1 MLRRLCYDLTTF
13 SPLSFGDAAM
23 LQPKTYPRLLGQA
36 LTLEPAPFVE
46 MTDDDNPWIEGLF
59 LAFVIGLAVA
69 VARLIGGLLLT
80 ASLPLSGSVLEAI
93 VTALKQSLLGV
104 AVNPAQAE
112 ALLRQMWPWI
122 TTLFDYGSGWLRLLV
137 LIATPLLYIGQW
149 LVYGLLCHLV
159 ARLLGGSGS
168 VGQTL
173 GVIALSLAPR
183 VLLVAMVIPFVSV
196 SGLLVHVWGILIA
209 YRGLEVAHD
218 LPPARAASAVLAPL
232 MLGAVVLL
240 TGTLVFLTLA
250 SLAGGGA

>member
-1 MLRRLCYDLTTF
+1 
-13 SPLSFGDAAM
+13 M
-23 LQPKTYPRLLGQA
+23 LQPKTYPRMLGQA

-59 LAFVIGLAVA
+59 FAFVIGLAVA
-69 VARLIGGLLLT
+69 LARLVGGLLLT
-80 ASLPLSGSVLEAI
+80 SSLPLSGSVLEAI
-93 VTALKQSLLGV
+93 VAALKQSLLGV
-104 AVNPAQAE
+104 AVDQAQAE

-122 TTLFDYGSGWLRLLV
+122 TTPLHYGSGWLRLLT

-168 VGQTL
+168 TGQTL

-183 VLLVAMVIPFVSV
+183 LLLVAMVIPFVSV

-209 YRGLEVAHD
+209 YRGLEVAHN
-218 LPPARAASAVLAPL
+218 LPPARAAGAALAPL
-232 MLGAVVLL
+232 LLGGIVLL
-240 TGTLVFLTLA
+240 AIAVASLVLA
-250 SLAGGGA
+250 SLTGGGA

>member
-1 MLRRLCYDLTTF
+1 
-13 SPLSFGDAAM
+13 M
-23 LQPKTYPRLLGQA
+23 LQPKRYPRMLGQA

-59 LAFVIGLAVA
+59 FAFVIGLAVA
-69 VARLIGGLLLT
+69 LARLIGGLLLT

-93 VTALKQSLLGV
+93 VSAIRQSLLGV
-104 AVNPAQAE
+104 AVDQTQAE
-112 ALLRQMWPWI
+112 VLLRQLWPWI
-122 TTLFDYGSGWLRLLV
+122 TTSIQYGSGWLRLLA
-137 LIATPLLYIGQW
+137 LIATPLVYIGQW

-183 VLLVAMVIPFVSV
+183 LLLMAMVIPFVSV
-196 SGLLVHVWGILIA
+196 SSLLIHVWGILIA

-218 LPPARAASAVLAPL
+218 LPPARAAGAALAPL
-232 MLGAVVLL
+232 VLGAIVLL
-240 TGTLVFLTLA
+240 TVTFVFLTLA
-250 SLAGGGA
+250 SLTGGGA

>member
-1 MLRRLCYDLTTF
+1 
-13 SPLSFGDAAM
+13 M
-23 LQPKTYPRLLGQA
+23 LQPKTYPRMVGQA

-59 LAFVIGLAVA
+59 FAFVIGLLVA
-69 VARLIGGLLLT
+69 FARLIGGLLLT

-104 AVNPAQAE
+104 AVDQAQAE
-112 ALLRQMWPWI
+112 ALVRQMWPWI
-122 TTLFDYGSGWLRLLV
+122 TTLLHYGSGWLRLLV

-149 LVYGLLCHLV
+149 VVYGLLCHLV

-168 VGQTL
+168 AGQTL

-183 VLLVAMVIPFVSV
+183 ILLVAMVIPFVSV

-209 YRGLEVAHD
+209 YRGLEVAHN
-218 LPPARAASAVLAPL
+218 LPPARAAGAALAPL
-232 MLGAVVLL
+232 LVGGIVLL
-240 TGTLVFLTLA
+240 TTAVLSLALA
-250 SLAGGGA
+250 SLTGGGA